1 MKLDFSNLV
10 CRLNVRSTVITH
22 VKVLQ
27 YGGHSGS
34 RDLLKFGEI
43 SADILETVQYR
54 HIVTM
59 KDK

>member
-10 CRLNVRSTVITH
+10 CRLNVKGTDITH

-34 RDLLKFGEI
+34 CDLLKFWEI
-43 SADILETVQYR
+43 SANILETVQYG